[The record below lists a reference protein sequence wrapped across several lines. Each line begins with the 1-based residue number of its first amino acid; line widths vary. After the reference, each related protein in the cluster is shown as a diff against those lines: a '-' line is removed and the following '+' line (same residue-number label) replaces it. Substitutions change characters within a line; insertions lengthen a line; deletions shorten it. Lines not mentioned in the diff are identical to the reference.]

1 MTQLSPHFW
10 QDKFETQQTG
20 WDRGQASPQLLQWLE
35 CGALNPRNTRRIA
48 VPGCGKGWE
57 VAALSQAGFET
68 TGIDYT
74 PAAVAEAQQRLQAA
88 GLSAEVLLADVL
100 TYTPEQPFDAVYEQT
115 CLCALTPDAWIA
127 YSQQLVSWIRPGGRL
142 YALFMQVSRPASQQG
157 LVQGPPFHCDINA
170 MHALFGQ
177 RHWRWPTGA
186 LTQVP
191 HRNGLF
197 ELAVVL
203 DRI

>member
-10 QDKFETQQTG
+10 QEKFETQQTG
-20 WDRGQASPQLLQWLE
+20 WDRGQASPQLSQWLQS
-35 CGALNPRNTRRIA
+35 GVLNPRDTPRVA

-68 TGIDYT
+68 TGLDYT

-88 GLSAEVLLADVL
+88 GWSAAVVQADVL
-100 TYTPEQPFDAVYEQT
+100 AYTPDQPFDAVYEQT
-115 CLCALTPDAWIA
+115 CLCALTPDNWVT
-127 YSQQLVSWIRPGGRL
+127 YSQQLARWIRPGGHL
-142 YALFMQVSRPASQQG
+142 YALFMQVARAGSQEG
-157 LVQGPPFHCDINA
+157 LVEGPPFHCDINA
-170 MHALFGQ
+170 MHALFDQ

-191 HRNGLF
+191 HKNGLF
-197 ELAVVL
+197 ELAVILERV
-203 DRI
+203 